1 MKKLHLFLFV
11 AALSCFVMGC
21 RKPVN
26 VSFGVESLNVAA
38 EGGTY
43 TAELKS
49 NGDWTIG
56 STAEWL
62 TVSPTSGNGDAT
74 LTFIAPPNL
83 TGQVRNQKITATTKD
98 NTASMT
104 ISQVAGDDPVPEP
117 YITLTPNSMLGDWE
131 GGSFQVIVQANI
143 AWTVTG
149 LPEWLDFSSLDG
161 EGNDT
166 LQMTIRPYLE
176 SGNREADITFGDGNT
191 SAQFH
196 VSQMGMGE
204 VEHFFSVTPNELQVP
219 YVGDARTLAVTC
231 DGAWTAIMDA
241 DWIALNQTEGEG
253 NAAVVLTVAENPLY
267 VDRQGFVKFISDFD
281 TAVVVTVNQEA
292 APDPHYLEVTPM
304 NLNFGH
310 EGGSQNVY
318 ITCDVDWRFDFSAGW
333 LSVSTTDGAGNGSI
347 TVTAASN
354 TFNEPREAVITII
367 SGNLSREILV
377 MQEPGEVQ
385 LWANVTPDTL
395 FVAQVGG
402 VKSFDITSNID
413 WTLSAPSWITIP
425 FGSSG
430 SGNAT
435 VEMMV
440 SPNSS
445 YISRVGNI
453 AVMRN
458 GVEMARLVVVQ
469 EGIVPALAADV
480 EEIVFTREG
489 GVQYFNLT
497 SNVSWTINNTAE
509 WLYCDPTTGA
519 NNAEVLLKAA
529 ALTDAQERETVL
541 VIRGTM
547 GQVINVTVR
556 QTN

>member
-149 LPEWLDFSSLDG
+149 LPEWMDCSTM
-161 EGNDT
+161 EGSGDDT
-166 LQMTIRPYLE
+166 LYMTMRPFIE
-176 SGNREADITFGDGNT
+176 MSTREAFITFGDDNT

-196 VSQMGMGE
+196 VRQSGMSS
-204 VEHFFSVTPNELQVP
+204 EHILTVTPDMFQVP
-219 YVGDARTLAVTC
+219 YPGDVITMTVACDEAWVAVPEE
-231 DGAWTAIMDA
+231 
-241 DWIALNQTEGEG
+241 DWISLDMTEGEG
-253 NAAVVLTVAENPLY
+253 SGEVVLTVAENPLY
-267 VDRQGFVKFISDFD
+267 VSRQTAIKFISDSHN
-281 TAVVVTVNQEA
+281 TVVVDIYQEA
-292 APDPHYLEVTPM
+292 APDPHFLEVTPIT
-304 NLNFGH
+304 LNFGH
-310 EGGSQNVY
+310 EGGSQEIAVA
-318 ITCDVDWRFDFSAGW
+318 CDVEWTIEFSDDW
-333 LSVSTTDGAGNGSI
+333 LSLSTTEGTGNGSVTI
-347 TVTAASN
+347 TADINVYSEVRHAALS
-354 TFNEPREAVITII
+354 VI
-367 SGNLSREILV
+367 SGNLVCRV
-377 MQEPGEVQ
+377 MVTQEPGEETF
-385 LWANVTPDTL
+385 LANVSPDTL
-395 FVAQVGG
+395 YVAQPGG
-402 VKSFDITSNID
+402 AKMFEITSNTD
-413 WTLSAPSWITIP
+413 WVLSAPFWVTMLDT
-425 FGSSG
+425 FGSG
-430 SGNAT
+430 DAT
-435 VEMMV
+435 IEMMV
-440 SPNSS
+440 GANNTYSS
-445 YISRVGNI
+445 RIGYITVMHNVAELARV
-453 AVMRN
+453 
-458 GVEMARLVVVQ
+458 VVVQ
-469 EGIVPALAADV
+469 EGIQPILSVDV

-489 GVQYFNLT
+489 GTQYFNLT
-497 SNVSWTINNTAE
+497 SNMSWEISNSEE
-509 WLYCDPTTGA
+509 WLACSPMEGSGD
-519 NNAEVLLKAA
+519 AEVVVKAV
-529 ALTDAQERETVL
+529 QMNEMEPRETVL
-541 VIRGTM
+541 VIRGRH
-547 GQVINVTVR
+547 GQIVNVIVR
-556 QTN
+556 QTL